1 MLEKIVRQAVR
12 DEVKAA
18 QKVSLKNRVKLTKAV
33 STEERR
39 PEDLVGGRL

>member
-18 QKVSLKNRVKLTKAV
+18 QKVSLKTA
-33 STEERR
+33 
-39 PEDLVGGRL
+39 